1 MNSQKILP
9 VFFNLA
15 HSSSSKFFYSHEIFN
30 SPKHFF
36 PPVASFWWYILEV
49 LRETYNFRIR
59 IRIFFFFEQ
68 QQQPVK
74 KLCKMWS
81 WLYLLQKHPQYF
93 KITYLKTD
101 LYFLYLN
108 YIPLQFWKTIYIHSL
123 HKQYYHCILRDFV
136 KKRSSSK

>member
-15 HSSSSKFFYSHEIFN
+15 HSSSKFFYSHEIFN

-59 IRIFFFFEQ
+59 IRIFFFWTAAAASEKVVQ
-68 QQQPVK
+68 NVI
-74 KLCKMWS
+74 LTI
-81 WLYLLQKHPQYF
+81 YLLQKHPQYF

>member
-1 MNSQKILP
+1 LNSQKILP

-59 IRIFFFFEQ
+59 IRIFFFWTAAASEKVVQ
-68 QQQPVK
+68 NVI
-74 KLCKMWS
+74 LTI
-81 WLYLLQKHPQYF
+81 YLLQKHPQYF